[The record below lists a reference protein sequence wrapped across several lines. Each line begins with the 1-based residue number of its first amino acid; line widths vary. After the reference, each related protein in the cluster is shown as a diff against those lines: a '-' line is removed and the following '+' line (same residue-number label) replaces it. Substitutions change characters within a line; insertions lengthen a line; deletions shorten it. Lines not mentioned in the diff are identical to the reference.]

1 MSPEQDEA
9 SSTTA
14 SQPPPGTQ
22 FPPNA
27 PYAPNT
33 PFGQNTMPP
42 PAPPLPPDP
51 ARLRQQRRLIT
62 AAGAAALVI
71 VVGTVLAVVLAGEDE
86 PGKPGKPT
94 APAGPPAWSLKAGQW
109 LTSGKGLRYEGAMT
123 VGGKP
128 VQARLRVTPAGSAS
142 GTLTAGALKA
152 DVVAVDGVTYI
163 KAGTAFWRDYAG
175 ETRHPDYYAGRW
187 SKAPAS
193 VPGFDVPD
201 VLGPASIAR
210 TLTTTPAKTPTENV
224 NGVPAYKV
232 RTPGAE
238 YLVAKAAPHQLVSV
252 RAVGPNAPWF
262 AAAPVVAPATLFA
275 ELRPR
280 VAALGGAADPSLRFR
295 PGTLTFSN
303 CDQNTNGCTVIV
315 PATLTSPEG
324 AAPAGARAALR
335 ASITSRGAPLG
346 SCWAS
351 GPVPADRAL
360 ELRCTVTSRLWRRWV
375 RAALDNPGS
384 YPYAATAHV
393 IGEAVG
399 ADGVQKLLDVVDRER
414 RAIAKP
420 APKPS
425 ATP

>member
-9 SSTTA
+9 SSPTA
-14 SQPPPGTQ
+14 SQPPPGMP
-22 FPPNA
+22 FP
-27 PYAPNT
+27 PNT
-33 PFGQNTMPP
+33 PFAPNTMPP
-42 PAPPLPPDP
+42 PAPPLPSDP
-51 ARLRQQRRLIT
+51 ARQRQRRLII
-62 AAGAAALVI
+62 AAGAAAIVL
-71 VVGTVLAVVLAGEDE
+71 VVGTVLAVVLAGGGDE
-86 PGKPGKPT
+86 SGKPGKPT
-94 APAGPPAWSLKAGQW
+94 TPAGPPAWSLKAGQW
-109 LTSGKGLRYEGAMT
+109 LTSGKGMRYEGAMT

-142 GTLTAGALKA
+142 GTLTAGVLKA

-175 ETRHPDYYAGRW
+175 GTRHPDYYAGRW

-201 VLGPASIAR
+201 VLGPSSIAR
-210 TLTTTPAKTPTENV
+210 TLTRTPAKTPTENV

-252 RAVGPNAPWF
+252 RAVGRNAPWF
-262 AAAPVVAPATLFA
+262 TAAPVVAPATLFA

-315 PATLTSPEG
+315 PAALTSPEG
-324 AAPAGARAALR
+324 AVPSGARAALR

-346 SCWAS
+346 SCRAS
-351 GPVPADRAL
+351 GTVPADRAL

-393 IGEAVG
+393 VGEAVG
-399 ADGVQKLLDVVDRER
+399 ADGVQKLLDLVDRER

-420 APKPS
+420 PPKPR